1 MPQQAASTAG
11 RQRRAW
17 TAHEDELLRN
27 AVNKATL
34 QSRGLVWRE
43 LAKSV
48 PGRTNK
54 DCRRRWWNSL
64 AGLTS
69 KGQWSESEDE
79 RMLEAFAKYGPQWT
93 LVAAA
98 VGTRH
103 PDQCSSHWT
112 QVLDPSINHSDW
124 TPAEDET
131 LCRAVNMQGTN
142 WASIAAEHVPR
153 RPPLALKNRYSMLQM
168 TRKTRND
175 ESRAYVTPG
184 SSSVP
189 TEAFST
195 AINSAANA
203 SNQCDPQLCQEPEFQ
218 EESDDDT
225 DEDDDRSSTDPEV
238 ACYRGQ
244 KLART
249 PTLPPRPTSTMLQQ
263 SERLNNSVLNQQ
275 SILHNEARQ
284 QPQAMD
290 QSLDFILD
298 KQFNLPQEFP
308 MSPNQW
314 PEFETGSYQAPVM
327 DHSVSFTPVRQFGT
341 RENHMQQPRGSHW
354 TTTTDKDKLP
364 VVSMDGGSRASEL
377 GSQKRAIRLPEYSA
391 PSALLD
397 ESDSPGLASSVQ
409 SSQTTLPGGRTD
421 RAIAGESPVGHE
433 VQQPVL
439 RVSLNI
445 RCTTEQLGKAM
456 GALLDIGIPVSIQ
469 VDTKA
474 QV

>member
-79 RMLEAFAKYGPQWT
+79 RMLAAFAKYGPQWT

-168 TRKTRND
+168 TRRTRND
-175 ESRAYVTPG
+175 ESQAYIAPG
-184 SSSVP
+184 SSSLP

-195 AINSAANA
+195 AINSTANA
-203 SNQCDPQLCQEPEFQ
+203 SNQCDSQLGQELEFH

-225 DEDDDRSSTDPEV
+225 DEDDDKSSTDPEV

-244 KLART
+244 KLTRT
-249 PTLPPRPTSTMLQQ
+249 SALPPRPTTTMLQQ
-263 SERLNNSVLNQQ
+263 SERMNNSALNQRL
-275 SILHNEARQ
+275 ILHNEARQ

-290 QSLDFILD
+290 QSLEFVLD
-298 KQFNLPQEFP
+298 KQFSLSQEFP

-314 PEFETGSYQAPVM
+314 PEFDTGGYQDPIM
-327 DHSVSFTPVRQFGT
+327 DNSVSFAPVSQFGT
-341 RENHMQQPRGSHW
+341 RENHIEQAHGSHW
-354 TTTTDKDKLP
+354 ATTTDKDKLP
-364 VVSMDGGSRASEL
+364 VVPMDGGRRASGL
-377 GSQKRAIRLPEYSA
+377 GSEKRPIRLPDYSA

-397 ESDSPGLASSVQ
+397 ESDSPGMASSVQ
-409 SSQTTLPGGRTD
+409 SSQTTLAGGRTD

-433 VQQPVL
+433 VQQSVH

-445 RCTTEQLGKAM
+445 RCTTEQLGKVM